1 MASKRDRECNATE
14 EYDRLWETLSRQK
27 PSTRECES
35 TVPGEPSFVVE
46 SHLPSI
52 FDYYPALKRRVVERA
67 RTSKEEAVALMHDC
81 MRFIETGDK
90 SHLREPAEMGFGGVV
105 DLTADEDEP
114 ASDAEGTWQ
123 VSLGDEGWAD
133 LDNATNKLCEAALK
147 ERRREFTF
155 TGFQGMQYLINVE
168 KLIQK
173 NCVSGTVRPLRR
185 TTGAL
190 FG

>member
-1 MASKRDRECNATE
+1 MAPKRERQDDADYE
-14 EYDRLWETLSRQK
+14 RLWELLSRQK

-35 TVPGEPSFVVE
+35 TVPGEPSFMVE
-46 SHLPSI
+46 SNLPSI

-67 RTSKEEAVALMHDC
+67 RTSKGEAVALMQDC

-90 SHLREPAEMGFGGVV
+90 SHLRDPAEMGFGGVV
-105 DLTADEDEP
+105 DLTADDAVEP
-114 ASDAEGTWQ
+114 KSEPDGTWQ
-123 VSLGDEGWAD
+123 VSLGDDGWAD
-133 LDNATNKLCEAALK
+133 LDDATNALCEAARK
-147 ERRREFTF
+147 ERRPEFVF

-173 NCVSGTVRPLRR
+173 NCASGTVRPVRR